1 MFVGLKSPLQ
11 ASVQGTA
18 MLVSGSDLVKQLVL
32 TALRDCS
39 SLNPFQDL
47 GISDRNIFDINDEPT
62 VARVRLR
69 IQQIFAV
76 FQIQELASLV
86 KGEQSIVFSRQEEGA
101 LSAQIKYLDLETDK
115 PDEISLSNDG
125 TGWR

>member
-1 MFVGLKSPLQ
+1 MFGLKSPLQ

-18 MLVSGSDLVKQLVL
+18 VLVSGSDLVKQIIL

-47 GISDRNIFDINDEPT
+47 GISDKNIFDINDDPT

-76 FQIQELASLV
+76 LQIQDLAALI
-86 KGEQSIVFSRQEEGA
+86 KGEQSITFSRTEEEGA
-101 LSAQIKYLDLETDK
+101 LTAVIKYLDLETDK
-115 PDEISLSNDG
+115 PDEITLSNG
-125 TGWR
+125 GSGWR